1 MEEEQRHSLFSAGLS
16 PPAFCFLPHESE
28 LPLHTRILVGLIVG
42 VVSGSV
48 CQAFFGGSPLLA
60 DFTAYVTEPFGRLF
74 LRLIFMI
81 VLPLLFSALALGVAG
96 LGDVRTLGRIG
107 LKTLLYTLVVTS
119 VSVGLGLSLVN
130 IFRPGASLTAE
141 TGATLRESMP
151 TAVSPVAGGSEN
163 PVLRMLNAIVPDN
176 PLRAA
181 AQGEMLAVMFFSLM
195 IGVGIALS
203 PLATVEPLV
212 RVLEGL
218 YDVVMRLIELTMRL
232 APYGVAALLFT
243 LTSRFGWGVLKPLLG
258 YMGVVLGGL
267 SIHLFG
273 TYAVLVR
280 YLGGMSPRF
289 FFRQIN
295 EVMTTAFS
303 TSSSNATLPTALRIT
318 QEKLGVPR
326 DIASFV
332 LTLGSTAN
340 QNGTALF
347 EGVTILFLAQF
358 YGVDLSVGSQVLVVL
373 FSVLAGIGTAGVPGG
388 SLPMMVPILQSVGIP
403 GEGIG
408 IILGVDRI
416 LDMSRTVLN
425 VTGDITAA
433 VYVANS
439 EGRLSS
445 SAASPASLGVGD

>member
-1 MEEEQRHSLFSAGLS
+1 
-16 PPAFCFLPHESE
+16 
-28 LPLHTRILVGLIVG
+28 LPLHLRIFLGLLIGIAGGTLSRLAVGEH
-42 VVSGSV
+42 
-48 CQAFFGGSPLLA
+48 PLLLA
-60 DFTAYVTEPFGRLF
+60 FATYVAEPFGRLF

-96 LGDVRTLGRIG
+96 LGDMRTLGRIG
-107 LKTLLYTLVVTS
+107 LKTFLYTIVVTS
-119 VSVGLGLSLVN
+119 ASVLLGLSLVN
-130 IFRPGASLTAE
+130 FFQPGAGLTPE
-141 TGATLRESMP
+141 TRAALQQTMVAPPPPSIAIP
-151 TAVSPVAGGSEN
+151 THEN
-163 PVLRMLNAIVPDN
+163 PVMRILMAIVPDN

-181 AQGEMLAVMFFSLM
+181 VQGEMLAVMFFSLM

-203 PLATVEPLV
+203 SPAKVEPLV
-212 RVLEGL
+212 NVLEGL
-218 YDVVMRLIELTMRL
+218 YEVVMRLIELVMRL

-243 LTSRFGWGVLKPLLG
+243 LTARFGLTILKPLLA
-258 YMGVVLGGL
+258 YVAVVLGGL
-267 SIHLFG
+267 CLHQFV
-273 TYAVLVR
+273 TYSLLVR
-280 YLGGMSPRF
+280 FLGGMRPGF

-295 EVMTTAFS
+295 EVMVTAFS
-303 TSSSNATLPTALRIT
+303 TSSSNATLPTALRVT

-358 YGVDLSVGSQVLVVL
+358 YGVELSVGAQVLVVL
-373 FSVLAGIGTAGVPGG
+373 ISVLAGVGTAGVPGG

-408 IILGVDRI
+408 IIFGVDRL

-433 VYVANS
+433 VYIAHS
-439 EGRLSS
+439 EQRLPSGGGFEDS
-445 SAASPASLGVGD
+445 RRS

>member
-1 MEEEQRHSLFSAGLS
+1 M
-16 PPAFCFLPHESE
+16 
-28 LPLHTRILVGLIVG
+28 PLHTRILVGLVVGAVSG
-42 VVSGSV
+42 VV
-48 CQAFFGGSPLLA
+48 CQWLFGESPLLA
-60 DFTAYVTEPFGRLF
+60 DFTTYVSEPFGRLF

-96 LGDVRTLGRIG
+96 LGDLGTLGRIG
-107 LKTLLYTLVVTS
+107 RKTFLYSLAVTS
-119 VSVGLGLSLVN
+119 ASVILGLSLVN
-130 IFRPGASLTAE
+130 FFQPGASLDPE
-141 TGATLRESMP
+141 TRATLQQSMP
-151 TAVSPVAGGSEN
+151 TPVPPPTSLTEN
-163 PVLRMLNAIVPDN
+163 PVLRILYAIVPDN

-181 AQGEMLAVMFFSLM
+181 AQGEMLAFMFFSLM
-195 IGVGIALS
+195 VGIGIALS
-203 PLATVEPLV
+203 PVEKVAPLV
-212 RVLEGL
+212 QVLEGL
-218 YDVVMRLIELTMRL
+218 YEVVMRLIELAMRL

-243 LTSRFGWGVLKPLLG
+243 LTARFGLAVLKPLLG

-267 SIHLFG
+267 GIHLFV
-273 TYAVLVR
+273 TYSLLVR
-280 YLGGMSPRF
+280 YLGGMSPPV
-289 FFRQIN
+289 FFRAVS
-295 EVMTTAFS
+295 EVMATAFS
-303 TSSSNATLPTALRIT
+303 TSSSNATLPTALRVT

-358 YGVDLSVGSQVLVVL
+358 YGVDLTFGSQVVVIL

-388 SLPMMVPILQSVGIP
+388 SLPMMVPLLQSVGIP

-433 VYVANS
+433 VYVAHS
-439 EGRLSS
+439 EGRMPKTTL
-445 SAASPASLGVGD
+445 

>member
-1 MEEEQRHSLFSAGLS
+1 M
-16 PPAFCFLPHESE
+16 
-28 LPLHTRILVGLIVG
+28 PLHTRIIIGLFIGAVGGTLARLVFGESEGLATFTTY
-42 VVSGSV
+42 VS
-48 CQAFFGGSPLLA
+48 
-60 DFTAYVTEPFGRLF
+60 EPFGRLF

-96 LGDVRTLGRIG
+96 LGDVGTLGRIG
-107 LKTLLYTLVVTS
+107 LKTFLYTIIVTS
-119 VSVGLGLSLVN
+119 ASVALGLALVN
-130 IFRPGASLTAE
+130 IFRPGASLTPE
-141 TGATLRESMP
+141 TRALLRQSMP
-151 TAVSPVAGGSEN
+151 APAAAAASTNEN
-163 PVLRMLNAIVPDN
+163 PVIRMLNAIVPDN

-195 IGVGIALS
+195 FGVGIALS
-203 PLATVEPLV
+203 PVEKVTPFI
-212 RVLEGL
+212 RMLEGL
-218 YDVVMRLIELTMRL
+218 YEVVMQLITLAMRL

-243 LTSRFGWGVLKPLLG
+243 LTTRFGLAVLKPLFG
-258 YMGVVLGGL
+258 YVGVVLGGL
-267 SIHLFG
+267 SLHLLV
-273 TYAVLVR
+273 TYSILVR
-280 YLGGMSPRF
+280 YWGGMSPLF

-303 TSSSNATLPTALRIT
+303 TSSSNATLPTALRVT

-332 LTLGSTAN
+332 LTLGSSAN

-358 YGVDLSVGSQVLVVL
+358 YGVELTLGSQILVIL

-388 SLPMMVPILQSVGIP
+388 SLPMMVPILQSVGVP

-425 VTGDITAA
+425 VTGDVTAA
-433 VYVANS
+433 VVIAHS
-439 EGRLSS
+439 EGRLPAAHAGPSS
-445 SAASPASLGVGD
+445 NFPSSQS

>member
-1 MEEEQRHSLFSAGLS
+1 M
-16 PPAFCFLPHESE
+16 PAP
-28 LPLHTRILVGLIVG
+28 
-42 VVSGSV
+42 
-48 CQAFFGGSPLLA
+48 
-60 DFTAYVTEPFGRLF
+60 
-74 LRLIFMI
+74 
-81 VLPLLFSALALGVAG
+81 
-96 LGDVRTLGRIG
+96 
-107 LKTLLYTLVVTS
+107 
-119 VSVGLGLSLVN
+119 
-130 IFRPGASLTAE
+130 
-141 TGATLRESMP
+141 AT
-151 TAVSPVAGGSEN
+151 PVAGADEN
-163 PVLRMLNAIVPDN
+163 PVVRMLNTIVPDN

-181 AQGEMLAVMFFSLM
+181 AQGDMLAVMFFSLM
-195 IGVGIALS
+195 VGIGIALS
-203 PLATVEPLV
+203 PVDKVEPLV

-218 YDVVMRLIELTMRL
+218 YEVVMQLIELAMRL

-243 LTSRFGWGVLKPLLG
+243 LTARFGLAVLKPLFG

-267 SIHLFG
+267 CIHLLV
-273 TYAVLVR
+273 TYSLLVR
-280 YLGGMSPRF
+280 YWGGMSPRF

-303 TSSSNATLPTALRIT
+303 TSSSNATLPTALRVT

-332 LTLGSTAN
+332 LTLGSSAN

-358 YGVDLSVGSQVLVVL
+358 YGVELTLGSQVLVIL

-388 SLPMMVPILQSVGIP
+388 SLPMMVPILQSVGVP

-425 VTGDITAA
+425 VTGDVTAA
-433 VYVANS
+433 VVIAQS
-439 EGRLSS
+439 EGRLPKTG
-445 SAASPASLGVGD
+445 A

>member
-1 MEEEQRHSLFSAGLS
+1 M
-16 PPAFCFLPHESE
+16 
-28 LPLHTRILVGLIVG
+28 PLHLRILVGLLVG
-42 VVSGSV
+42 IASGTLSRLLFGESPFLLWFTTYVS
-48 CQAFFGGSPLLA
+48 
-60 DFTAYVTEPFGRLF
+60 EPFGRLF
-74 LRLIFMI
+74 LRLIFMA

-107 LKTLLYTLVVTS
+107 LKTFLYTLVVTS
-119 VSVGLGLSLVN
+119 ASVLLGLILVN
-130 IFRPGASLTAE
+130 VFQPGAGLAPE
-141 TGATLRESMP
+141 VRATLQQTMP
-151 TAVSPVAGGSEN
+151 APVVPSASTNEN
-163 PVLRMLNAIVPDN
+163 PVLRTLMAIVPDN

-195 IGVGIALS
+195 FGIGIALS
-203 PLATVEPLV
+203 PPEKVAPLV
-212 RVLEGL
+212 GVLEGL
-218 YDVVMRLIELTMRL
+218 YEVVMRLIELAMRL

-243 LTSRFGWGVLKPLLG
+243 LTARFGLTILKPLLG
-258 YMGVVLGGL
+258 YVAVVLGGL
-267 SIHLFG
+267 CFHQFV
-273 TYAVLVR
+273 TYSLLVR
-280 YLGGMSPRF
+280 YLGGMRPGF
-289 FFRQIN
+289 FFRQIS

-303 TSSSNATLPTALRIT
+303 TSSSNATLPTALRVT

-358 YGVDLSVGSQVLVVL
+358 YGVQLTIGSQILVVL
-373 FSVLAGIGTAGVPGG
+373 VSVLAGIGTAGVPGG
-388 SLPMMVPILQSVGIP
+388 SLPLMVPILQSVGVP

-408 IILGVDRI
+408 IILGVDRL

-433 VYVANS
+433 VYVAQS
-439 EGRLSS
+439 EGRLPKH
-445 SAASPASLGVGD
+445 AASVEAKEQVWRT